1 MAEGTREAA
10 SVAVEKEEVE
20 RNQIN
25 IVKRQKRRLVKS
37 EVISPD
43 LVFADSKLL
52 KQNPQYIKIPVK
64 QNIKVATRP
73 ASS

>member
-25 IVKRQKRRLVKS
+25 IVKRQKRRQVKS

-43 LVFADSKLL
+43 LVLADNKLL
-52 KQNPQYIKIPVK
+52 KENPQYAKIPVK
-64 QNIKVATRP
+64 QNIKMATRP